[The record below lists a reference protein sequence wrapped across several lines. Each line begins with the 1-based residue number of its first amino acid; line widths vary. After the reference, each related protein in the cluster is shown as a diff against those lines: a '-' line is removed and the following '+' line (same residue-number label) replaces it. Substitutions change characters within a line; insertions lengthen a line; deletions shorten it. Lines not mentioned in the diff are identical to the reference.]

1 MAKVTNTHR
10 VTPIGLPSGAVIL
23 PGASVDVPEW
33 EEIKDRKNLAFYVL
47 TGVLVVEGG
56 EGGDEQGGEE
66 AYRQQ
71 LFAELKALGVNAGS
85 NSKTGT
91 LVAKLAELKAKAA
104 PSQPTPPP
112 ADDAAQKQAL
122 IAELAALGVPAG
134 EDASLEELQKA
145 LADKKAAQQ

>member
-1 MAKVTNTHR
+1 MAKITNTHR
-10 VTPIGLPSGAVIL
+10 VTPIGLPSGVVIL

-56 EGGDEQGGEE
+56 DDQGGEE

-85 NSKTGT
+85 NSKTET
-91 LVAKLAELKAKAA
+91 LVTKLAELKAKAA
-104 PSQPTPPP
+104 PTPPP
-112 ADDAAQKQAL
+112 ADEAAQKQAL